1 MKFNKTEIRDRV
13 LGLRKLKALILA
25 VFLLL
30 SFIPSYSKEDN
41 LALKS
46 PIQDEQLDEN
56 IPSQIDLNIIPNFPK
71 FAFSTDGR
79 RISANNTIIPLNT
92 SLKLVVD
99 SFIDAKTAK
108 IGDYFK
114 GHIAEDF
121 YISTEIPQLILP
133 KNSWVRGR
141 VISLKRPNFFNK
153 TAKIGIQLDQ
163 IVTPLGDNL
172 VLDVELDVQRGVIAA
187 NGLLMP
193 QTKQENPQ
201 VLPDSTIVVPVIDL
215 GPSLIGKLLAGR
227 LFALSS
233 QVDTVTLNKGQEL
246 QIVLQKNIQLTTN

>member
-1 MKFNKTEIRDRV
+1 MKCNKTEIKDK
-13 LGLRKLKALILA
+13 KLEVRSFNALILIM
-25 VFLLL
+25 FLLF
-30 SFIPSYSKEDN
+30 SFIPSYSKEDG

-56 IPSQIDLNIIPNFPK
+56 IPSQIDLNIVPNFPK
-71 FAFSTDGR
+71 FAFSTEGR

-114 GHIAEDF
+114 GHIIEDF
-121 YISTEIPQLILP
+121 YISTEVPQLILP

-172 VLDVELDVQRGVIAA
+172 VLDVELDIQRGVIAA
-187 NGLLMP
+187 NGLLKP
-193 QTKQENPQ
+193 QAKQENPQ
-201 VLPDSTIVVPVIDL
+201 ILPDSTLVIPVIDL
-215 GPSLIGKLLAGR
+215 GPSLIGRLLAGK

-246 QIVLQKNIQLTTN
+246 QIILQKNIQLTTN